1 MAMIVLEQLTPRA
14 TILHNI
20 CKAHTTLKPMILMS
34 EIKREEVMAVWFY
47 ANETPTNEIPTKE
60 QVDAILKDL
69 QKVDGV
75 KSAVCQHF
83 SEGNSTGLTIYFAE

>member
-1 MAMIVLEQLTPRA
+1 MAMLVLEQPTPRA
-14 TILHNI
+14 TMLYDI

-34 EIKREEVMAVWFY
+34 EIKREELMSVWFS
-47 ANETPTNEIPTKE
+47 ANEIPTNEIPTRE

-69 QKVDGV
+69 NKADGV

-83 SEGNSTGLTIYFAE
+83 SDGNSTGLTIYFAE